1 MNCEELHPRLLDFV
15 DGDMPPQQKAAVRDH
30 LAECPACRAEV
41 DQLRAGHRAVRAAV
55 GQLAPRQRYL
65 TAERLEM
72 LTAARR
78 RHRRPVRL
86 MTFRRLVA
94 AAAVA
99 AIVATAPFLV
109 GDFRRILAPPE
120 QAPQVQAAQ
129 ATMPQWQGRAI
140 LAAAGRETPMS
151 VMRSLPV
158 AAEAPYVPA
167 PQVSL
172 ATSDTP
178 GLRVPVENVLYDP
191 EESSHWW

>member
-15 DGDMPPQQKAAVRDH
+15 DGDMPPQQKADVRAH

-41 DQLRAGHRAVRAAV
+41 DQLRAGARAVRAAV
-55 GQLAPRQRYL
+55 EQLAPRQRYL
-65 TAERLEM
+65 TAERLERLM
-72 LTAARR
+72 AARR

-86 MTFRRLVA
+86 LTFQRLVA
-94 AAAVA
+94 AAAIA

-109 GDFRRILAPPE
+109 RDFQRYLNPPE
-120 QAPQVQAAQ
+120 QQPVEQIAQ
-129 ATMPQWQGRAI
+129 PPLPEWHGRAI
-140 LAAAGRETPMS
+140 LAAAGRENPTS

-158 AAEAPYVPA
+158 AAEAPYVPD
-167 PQVSL
+167 PRVSL
-172 ATSDTP
+172 ATSDSP